1 MPLVAVCAAF
11 FFFFIAPRLLSSS
24 WLGSRRFFS
33 SASCGMWEDAALV
46 EVSKPETTLSAL
58 KRGVIM
64 ENRLEKS
71 LKET

>member
-1 MPLVAVCAAF
+1 
-11 FFFFIAPRLLSSS
+11 
-24 WLGSRRFFS
+24 
-33 SASCGMWEDAALV
+33 MWEDAALV